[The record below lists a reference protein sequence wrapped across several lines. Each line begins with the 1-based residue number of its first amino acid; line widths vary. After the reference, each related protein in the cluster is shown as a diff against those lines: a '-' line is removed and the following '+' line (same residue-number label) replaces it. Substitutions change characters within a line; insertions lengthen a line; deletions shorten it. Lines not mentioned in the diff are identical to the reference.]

1 MLLAWD
7 LLRAQ
12 GGAGNGNASPIEQH
26 DDKIDDVATK
36 VNNAREHDNSPL
48 FDYLDFMSIVRGC
61 PRRYAPARK
70 PAYRRGAQPALER
83 GDGVLLRQVLL
94 LLIGE
99 LAQRAAQG

>member
-1 MLLAWD
+1 MLFARD

-12 GGAGNGNASPIEQH
+12 GRAGDGNTGAVERHN
-26 DDKIDDVATK
+26 DKIDDVATK

-70 PAYRRGAQPALER
+70 PAYSRGTQPALER
-83 GDGVLLRQVLL
+83 GDGVLLGQVLL
-94 LLIGE
+94 LLIGQ

>member
-12 GGAGNGNASPIEQH
+12 RGTGDRDTGAVEQH
-26 DDKIDDVATK
+26 DDEVDDVATE
-36 VNNAREHDNSPL
+36 VNNAREHDISPL

-70 PAYRRGAQPALER
+70 PAYSRGAQPALER
-83 GDGVLLRQVLL
+83 GDGVFLRQVLL
-94 LLIGE
+94 LLIGQ
-99 LAQRAAQG
+99 LAQRTAQG

>member
-26 DDKIDDVATK
+26 DDEVDDVATE
-36 VNNAREHDNSPL
+36 VNNAREHDISPL

-70 PAYRRGAQPALER
+70 PAYSRGTQPALER
-83 GDGVLLRQVLL
+83 GDGVLLGQVLL
-94 LLIGE
+94 LLIGQ
-99 LAQRAAQG
+99 LAQRTAQG